1 MTRVSSFGNQQVML
15 SRLMDNQARLFKDQT
30 QITTGKKED
39 SYSGLATEI
48 STLLGA
54 KTVID
59 QTQGYLRAADHAD
72 RFLRTNDIQLSTM
85 VTNAENIRDTMLEAI
100 AQEETFALNELMGE
114 SYSTMVSALNTSV
127 GGVHVFSGARSD
139 KEPVTAKTIADLT
152 AATNVADIFQNDQR
166 RPTAKVGQNTT
177 MEYGLLADEVGQEV
191 FQVFKNIADFN
202 AGPSGPLAGKLDATQ
217 INFLKSELANMDT
230 AIDNLRVLVA
240 RNGTRQKNVENFTKE
255 HENQEA
261 FLKIFISD
269 IEDVNVAEAI
279 SRLNN
284 DQVALEASFKITS
297 ELTNLTLLNFI

>member
-1 MTRVSSFGNQQVML
+1 MTRVSTFGNQQVML
-15 SRLMDNQARLFKDQT
+15 SKLMDNQARLIKDQT
-30 QITTGKKED
+30 QITTGKKEE
-39 SYSGLATEI
+39 SYSGLATEV

-54 KTVID
+54 KTVFD

-72 RFLRTNDIQLSTM
+72 RFLSTNDIQLGTM
-85 VTNAENIRDTMLEAI
+85 VTNAENVRDTMLEAI

-127 GGVHVFSGARSD
+127 GGVHIFSGARSD

-177 MEYGLLADEVGQEV
+177 LEYGLLADEVGQEV
-191 FQVFKNIADFN
+191 FQVYKNIADFN
-202 AGPSGPLAGKLDATQ
+202 AGPSGPLSGKLDATQ
-217 INFLKSELANMDT
+217 INFLKGELANMDT

-255 HENQEA
+255 HQNQEA
-261 FLKIFISD
+261 FLKVFISD
-269 IEDVNVAEAI
+269 IEDVDVAEAI
-279 SRLNN
+279 SRMNN
-284 DQVALEASFKITS
+284 DQVALEASFKITGQLS
-297 ELTNLTLLNFI
+297 KLTLLNFI